1 MVCRMPGRVGGALA
15 ALAMGAAVCFGMQT
29 VPAGA
34 EVRSSTEVRDYRVSG
49 TSAASLVS
57 FMRNHPFHGDRG
69 AAVANIRPYYSLSLF
84 TKDVGKDG
92 VCNATKVD
100 LSVRFVMTLPKAT
113 TPGGMSASTR
123 SAWLAF
129 TNFARQHE
137 ETHRGI
143 YVDCANAFV
152 AKALDMTS
160 TQSCGAL
167 EATIRRQLETAKRA
181 CEAKQTAFDRRDYRR
196 VFGLSLF
203 RLANYAK
210 GK

>member
-15 ALAMGAAVCFGMQT
+15 ALAIGAAVCFGMQT

-34 EVRSSTEVRDYRVSG
+34 EVRDYRVSG

-69 AAVANIRPYYSLSLF
+69 AAMANIRPYYSLSLF

-92 VCNATKVD
+92 VCKATKVD

-113 TPGGMSASTR
+113 NPGGMSASTR

-129 TNFARQHE
+129 TSFARQHE

-167 EATIRRQLETAKRA
+167 EATIRRQLESAKRA